1 ERQELQPFLS
11 AYDAKKQ
18 NSELNAELNARRNIA
33 KKRDEITRQSKA
45 QEYQQTLGINSSKLN
60 ELVNKQIDAIKQN
73 LFDIVSFAKENGVEL
88 ETDINGYISEI
99 QSARQQH
106 QN

>member
-1 ERQELQPFLS
+1 MYPLISVSSSTPFS
-11 AYDAKKQ
+11 FA
-18 NSELNAELNARRNIA
+18 
-33 KKRDEITRQSKA
+33 
-45 QEYQQTLGINSSKLN
+45 KLN

-106 QN
+106 QNIYDQLLKAQNLELNP